1 MRIKLT
7 KLSITNFKGIKSFEA
22 YFDFITTIFGANASG
37 KTTVFDAFLWLFF
50 GKNAEDKTDFEK
62 KPLDKNNNFIK
73 NLETQVEAIIETE
86 GYEIAVKKV
95 LRQKWTKP
103 KASIDEKY
111 SGDENIYYWNDVP
124 IKESEFKDKI
134 KKLVGDESLF
144 RLITNPFY
152 FNGLKWQDRRQILMD
167 IAGEVS
173 NYEVLDKVIKLD
185 NKHLFDNIIAALN
198 QKKTLAEYQAEIS
211 AKKKKIKDEME
222 LIPSRIDEV
231 QRGKPQPKDFPGIRK
246 QIEALQSDLNTV
258 TASLADEQTKLI
270 EENNIRTK
278 AQKDYNDQ
286 VQAKQRKIFD
296 IKNKMQNIEFDVK
309 LQAKNK
315 AGDIDAEIR
324 SLQTKLQDL
333 KLDDTKYKTGL
344 KSLEHQLTAKREE
357 VDALLDK
364 CDEIEAEEFVFDEL
378 NCKCPTCQQQL
389 PAGDVESK
397 KETLLANFNQDK
409 RKRLDETI
417 AKGKTVKEE
426 ITTLETRTS
435 NGKKSIEETTT
446 AIAIAQTKV
455 TELQQKA
462 THQKSVDE
470 VKNELLAE
478 HAEYQQLRKE
488 HIAVENTE
496 IKPLVFDPLQ
506 TNQALKEKQL
516 NINAQINQLQRD
528 LSLEEQITRADAR
541 IKELTDQES
550 TLSQKLAELEGIE
563 FAILEFTKAKMDIID
578 QRINNKF
585 RYVKFKMFDLQTNR
599 QEVPTCQTLINS
611 NGSPVPFDS
620 ANNAARI
627 NAGIDIINA
636 LSDHYGIY
644 APVFV
649 DNAESI
655 TDIIESDSQMI
666 RLVVMKGAK
675 LSVNEV
681 EYADDFLNEVRLKE
695 NYLTAAE

>member
-1 MRIKLT
+1 MRIKLKELT
-7 KLSITNFKGIKSFEA
+7 ITNFKGIKSFKA

-50 GKNAEDKTDFEK
+50 GKNSEDKTDFEK

-73 NLETQVEAIIETE
+73 DLETEVEAIIETE
-86 GYEIAVKKV
+86 GHEIAVKKV
-95 LRQKWTKP
+95 LRQKWTTP
-103 KASIDEKY
+103 KASTQLKY
-111 SGDENIYYWNDVP
+111 TGDENTYYWNDVP
-124 IKESEFKDKI
+124 IKEADFKEKI

-152 FNGLKWQDRRQILMD
+152 FNNLKWQERRQILMD

-173 NYEVLDKVIKLD
+173 NYEVLDKVMNAE
-185 NKHLFDNIIAALN
+185 NKNLFDEIVKALN

-211 AKKKKIKDEME
+211 AKKKKIKDEMA

-246 QIEALQSDLNTV
+246 QIEVLQEELNAV
-258 TASLADEQTKLI
+258 TASLDDEQTKLV
-270 EENNIRTK
+270 EENKIRTQ
-278 AQKDYNDQ
+278 AQKDYNDK

-309 LQAKNK
+309 LQAKNT
-315 AGDIDAEIR
+315 AGDVDAEIR
-324 SLQTKLQDL
+324 SAQTKLQDL
-333 KLDDTKYKTGL
+333 KLDETKYKTGL
-344 KSLEHQLTAKREE
+344 KSLEHQLTAKQEE

-364 CDEIEAEEFVFDEL
+364 CDTIEGKEFVFDEL

-389 PAGDVESK
+389 PAGDVASK

-417 AKGKTVKEE
+417 AKGKAVKDEVG
-426 ITTLETRTS
+426 TLETRIS
-435 NGKKSIEETTT
+435 NGKKSIEETVT
-446 AIAIAQTKV
+446 AITVIETKL

-462 THQKSVDE
+462 TEQKSVDE
-470 VKNELLAE
+470 VKKELLAAHE
-478 HAEYQQLRKE
+478 EYQLLNKE
-488 HIAVENTE
+488 YVELENTV
-496 IKPLVFDPLQ
+496 ITAPVFDPLQ
-506 TNQALKEKQL
+506 TNQALKEKQA
-516 NINAQINQLQRD
+516 NINSQITQLQRD
-528 LSLEEQITRADAR
+528 LALEEQITKADAR
-541 IKELTDQES
+541 IKELTEQES
-550 TLSQKLAELEGIE
+550 ALSQKLAELEGIE

-585 RYVKFKMFDLQTNR
+585 RFVKFKMFDRQTNG

-675 LSVNEV
+675 LSVNEI
-681 EYADDFLNEVRLKE
+681 EYAENFKMEV
-695 NYLTAAE
+695 A